1 MSFRTRTQAQ
11 AAAHTSWS
19 KTLDRTARTVAAR
32 EAILQK
38 LEQQV
43 DPDGVMSPGDRRKA
57 AENARKA
64 QLLWAAQKSADVR
77 AARKRAAQALTDS
90 TSEAGEASS

>member
-1 MSFRTRTQAQ
+1 MPFRTRTQAQ
-11 AAAHTSWS
+11 AAAHESWA
-19 KTLDRTARTVAAR
+19 KTPDRTARTAAAR

-77 AARKRAAQALTDS
+77 AARKRAADALNDP
-90 TSEAGEASS
+90 TSEAGGAA

>member
-1 MSFRTRTQAQ
+1 LSFRTRIQAQ
-11 AAAHTSWS
+11 AAAHTSWA
-19 KTLDRTARTVAAR
+19 KTPDRTARTAAAR

-77 AARKRAAQALTDS
+77 AARKRAVATLNDS
-90 TSEAGEASS
+90 TGEAGEASA